1 MLIRALLTVILV
13 WVVLTDAAK
22 SALGDITQSEILSGA
37 MDLDSAMTGMVYAEG
52 RKDGQIWDIEARWKD
67 GIPQWIKFLNPKSEM

>member
-1 MLIRALLTVILV
+1 
-13 WVVLTDAAK
+13 
-22 SALGDITQSEILSGA
+22 